1 METKNKKMGKII
13 LFILLLILA
22 IAAVL
27 FAIPKTGICCRIF
40 GHDIYHE
47 IKDEPTCKEEGVARI
62 KCRKCGKTLDVI
74 QVERKEHNYKDGVCT
89 VCGEKDPTYLPEIET
104 DTDKPS
110 GNTTPGSNTA
120 PSNNTP
126 YTPPYT
132 PPSNNDQGSTVEPGG
147 SGSEG
152 GEDPQPTGNGGAYIN
167 ENGDIV
173 LPELP

>member
-104 DTDKPS
+104 DTGKPS

-120 PSNNTP
+120 PGNNT
-126 YTPPYT
+126 PYT
-132 PPSNNDQGSTVEPGG
+132 PPSNNDQGNTGG
-147 SGSEG
+147 SGNDAGEG
-152 GEDPQPTGNGGAYIN
+152 ELDPEPTGNGRAYIN